1 MECLQEVCK
10 ILIRRK
16 GINHMDPAFTEVCFI
31 LAFIAAMWVFTMIF
45 LWCEQRRNNALRQ
58 NNPAG
63 DHVIFPDTFDFRGIS
78 SRDMEVV

>member
-10 ILIRRK
+10 ILIRRH

-58 NNPAG
+58 NNLELVTLKF
-63 DHVIFPDTFDFRGIS
+63 DKKIFLILLHP
-78 SRDMEVV
+78 